1 MADAKSSGSVF
12 EVDTHGLLTRYSDIM
27 LAGLIILIIGMM
39 LLPLPHIVLDIL
51 LTANISI
58 GVVILL
64 VSLYIS
70 EPVKIASFPTILL
83 LATMF
88 RLALEVAVTRLILGE
103 ADAGEVVDAFGNF
116 VAAGNL
122 VVGGVVFL
130 IITIVQFLVIAKG
143 AERISEV
150 AARFTLDAMPGKQMS
165 IDADLR
171 AGAFDLDTA
180 RIKRRALERESQFY
194 GSMDG
199 AMKFVKG
206 DAIAGLIIVAVNI
219 VGGLTIGILQRDMSA
234 GEAAAVYTI
243 LTIGSGLVSQISA
256 LLVSTSAGLVTT
268 RVASEDAAVA
278 SNLGSEIGSQL
289 LDQPKAILIAGA
301 FLGAIA
307 LVPGLP
313 KLPFF
318 VLSGILLFIGYSLK
332 LRAARLLG
340 GGAGGAAGAA
350 AGAGGAAG
358 AAGGAAGA
366 GGGAAGAGK
375 DGDIVLS
382 PHPTPVILDVSPDL
396 SPAVA
401 PEGGGK
407 ILIEKIPLLRRE
419 LYDDLGIRYPG
430 VRVRSDIPACGPNG
444 YIIRI
449 FEVPLIRGTVPPSMV
464 YAEESAQ
471 KLGFLGIEV
480 KQATDPATG
489 REACWVPLAAKDQ
502 IASMNISVHDT
513 PSFLVHEVRAT
524 LKRHAAEFLGIQEV
538 QGLLDEVARSY
549 PTLVKE
555 VVPKLVSTIHL
566 TEILQRL
573 VQEDVAIRDMRA
585 ILQSLARWA
594 QVEKDTATLTE
605 YVRSDLKQY
614 ISFKFSR
621 GTRELS
627 VYLLDPAIEGAI
639 RNAIQRTPQGSY
651 LALDPDTARRI
662 LAAARKS
669 LGNLPATASQP
680 VILTAVDVRRYLK
693 KLLELDLPFV
703 TVLSYQEISPLL
715 TIQPVG
721 RITMP
726 VPRSEAAM
734 AH

>member
-1 MADAKSSGSVF
+1 MADGKAAGKSGSVF
-12 EVDTHGLLTRYSDIM
+12 DVDTRSLLTRYSDIM
-27 LAGLIILIIGMM
+27 LAAGVILIIGMM
-39 LLPLPHIVLDIL
+39 LIPLPHFLLDIL
-51 LTANISI
+51 LTANISL
-58 GVVILL
+58 GVIILIT
-64 VSLYIS
+64 SLYIA
-70 EPVKIASFPTILL
+70 EPVKLASFPTILL

-88 RLALEVAVTRLILGE
+88 RLALEIAVTRLVLGE
-103 ADAGEVVDAFGNF
+103 ADAGAVVAAFGQF
-116 VAAGNL
+116 VAGGNL
-122 VVGGVVFL
+122 VVGAVVFL

-180 RIKRRALERESQFY
+180 RIKRKALERESQFY

-219 VGGLTIGILQRDMSA
+219 IGGLSIGILQGGMSA
-234 GEAAAVYTI
+234 GEAAEIYTI

-256 LLVSTSAGLVTT
+256 LLISTSAGLVTT
-268 RVASEDAAVA
+268 RVAAEEGTTQT
-278 SNLGSEIGSQL
+278 NLGKEIGSQL
-289 LDQPKAILIAGA
+289 LEQPKAILIAGG
-301 FLGAIA
+301 FLGLLAII
-307 LVPGLP
+307 PGLP
-313 KLPFF
+313 GVPFF
-318 VLSGILLFIGYSLK
+318 ILAASVSFVGYTLHRK
-332 LRAARLLG
+332 KQKMQA
-340 GGAGGAAGAA
+340 AGGAGAA
-350 AGAGGAAG
+350 AALEGEGAAEG
-358 AAGGAAGA
+358 E
-366 GGGAAGAGK
+366 GGGAAANENE
-375 DGDIVLS
+375 IILT
-382 PHPTPVILDVSPDL
+382 PHPTPVILDVATELTPF
-396 SPAVA
+396 VN
-401 PEGGGK
+401 PEAEGK
-407 ILIEKIPLLRRE
+407 AFVEQVPVIRKE
-419 LYDDLGIRYPG
+419 LYDDLGIRFPG
-430 VRVRSDIPACGPNG
+430 IRIRSDVGACGPNG

-449 FEVPLIRGTVPPSMV
+449 YEVPLIRGTIPAGMCYV
-464 YAEESAQ
+464 EESAQ
-471 KLGFLGIEV
+471 KLSFLGIEV
-480 KQATDPATG
+480 KAANDPATG
-489 REACWVPLAAKDQ
+489 REACWVPTSVK
-502 IASMNISVHDT
+502 ASVEQMGVRVHDIAG
-513 PSFLVHEVRAT
+513 FLLHEVKAT
-524 LKRHAAEFLGIQEV
+524 LKRHAADFLGIQEV
-538 QGLLDEVARSY
+538 QAVLDEVGRSH
-549 PTLVKE
+549 PALVKE
-555 VVPKLVSTIHL
+555 VIPKLVSTIHL

-573 VQEDVAIRDMRA
+573 VQEDVSIRDMRA

-621 GTRELS
+621 GTREMS

-639 RNAIQRTPQGSY
+639 RSAIQRTPQGSY

-662 LAAARKS
+662 LATARKS

-680 VILTAVDVRRYLK
+680 VVLTAVDVRRYLK

-721 RITMP
+721 RITLP
-726 VPRSEAAM
+726 VARQAEPV